1 MPNQPDFLGDVNGE
15 HSELSGAANSGTAVD
30 KKALPILDALG
41 DLSDNSPESSCDEGF
56 RRVVVVDRDVD

>member
-41 DLSDNSPESSCDEGF
+41 DLSGHFPESSRDGRL
-56 RRVVVVDRDVD
+56 RRVVVVDRNVD